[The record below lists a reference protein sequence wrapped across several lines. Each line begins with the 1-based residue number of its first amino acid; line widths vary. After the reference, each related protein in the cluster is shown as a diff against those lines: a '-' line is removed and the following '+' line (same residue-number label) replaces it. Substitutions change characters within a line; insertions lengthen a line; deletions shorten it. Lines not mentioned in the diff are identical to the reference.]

1 MSWIKDVKQELHDLE
16 ISKKILRKFGLLV
29 GGIFL
34 LIGYWIYHSY
44 QSPIFIIVL
53 TVGAS
58 LITSGLLFPNILSG
72 VYKIWMG
79 LAFALGWLMSRV
91 LLLILFYLVLTPISL
106 IAKLVGK
113 SFLDR
118 NFSNKRDSYWVIRD
132 TSKKVDYT
140 KMY

>member
-1 MSWIKDVKQELHDLE
+1 MSWIKDVKQELRDLE

-29 GGIFL
+29 GTVFL
-34 LIGYWIYHSY
+34 LIGYWVYHSY
-44 QSPIFIIVL
+44 QSPAFIIVL
-53 TVGAS
+53 TAGTS
-58 LITSGLLFPNILSG
+58 LIISGSLFPKVLSS

-106 IAKLVGK
+106 IAKLIGK
-113 SFLDR
+113 SFLDK
-118 NFSNKRDSYWVIRD
+118 NFNDKRDSYWVIRD

>member
-1 MSWIKDVKQELHDLE
+1 MSWIKDVKEEIIHLE

-29 GGIFL
+29 GGVFL
-34 LIGYWIYHSY
+34 LIGYWVYHSY
-44 QSPIFIIVL
+44 QNPIFIIIL
-53 TVGAS
+53 TAGAS
-58 LITSGLLFPNILSG
+58 LIISGLLFPTALSS

-106 IAKLVGK
+106 IARLAGK

-118 NFSNKRDSYWVIRD
+118 NFNEKRDSYWVVRD
-132 TSKKVDYT
+132 ISKKVDYT